1 MAGGIERARLDIS
14 EGRLWKARD
23 RLHGVIYNDPT
34 NPGALDLL
42 GETYF
47 RMGDYPAAGRVW
59 VLTERDD
66 SSSRIAI
73 TSFTESFDRAGVTA
87 MVRAIPAKARIEE
100 YPEPVQVRLRD
111 LRRRA
116 NEESGTSWDPPKNIQ
131 QPLQQQDSLFG
142 KLVIPVLLLGT
153 VGVWALGLVAI
164 VYVVIQVTS

>member
-1 MAGGIERARLDIS
+1 
-14 EGRLWKARD
+14 
-23 RLHGVIYNDPT
+23 
-34 NPGALDLL
+34 
-42 GETYF
+42 
-47 RMGDYPAAGRVW
+47 
-59 VLTERDD
+59 
-66 SSSRIAI
+66 
-73 TSFTESFDRAGVTA
+73 